1 MPVNSWLGYWWI
13 LLPLSYL
20 ILLVVLVRRGRWETT
35 GTKVMLATTCA
46 LTLFLPF
53 MHRPLSYATAVLIVI
68 SVLIL
73 FRGII
78 KPETPIRPSD
88 E

>member
-1 MPVNSWLGYWWI
+1 MPVNLWLGYWWI
-13 LLPLSYL
+13 LPPLLYL
-20 ILLVVLVRRGRWETT
+20 ILLVVLVRRGMWETT
-35 GTKVMLATTCA
+35 GTKIMLATTCA
-46 LTLFLPF
+46 LILFLPF

-73 FRGII
+73 FRAII
-78 KPETPIRPSD
+78 KPGLSIRPSD